1 MFYSDHEKN
10 AVINREQ
17 QYNEYYRVWEVSQ
30 LDCLIREQKDLQKSI
45 SVEGVNQYVAQ
56 GYSFAKLWK
65 LVIVAINIQFLPSY
79 SQYFLKY

>member
-30 LDCLIREQKDLQKSI
+30 LDCLIREQKDLQK
-45 SVEGVNQYVAQ
+45 
-56 GYSFAKLWK
+56 
-65 LVIVAINIQFLPSY
+65 
-79 SQYFLKY
+79 